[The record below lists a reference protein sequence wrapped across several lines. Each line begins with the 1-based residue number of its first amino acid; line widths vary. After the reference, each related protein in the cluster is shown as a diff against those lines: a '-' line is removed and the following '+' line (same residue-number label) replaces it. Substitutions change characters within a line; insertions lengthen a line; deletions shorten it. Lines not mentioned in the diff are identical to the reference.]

1 MKLSDLLNEA
11 FNVDFGQ
18 YIILDHTR
26 PGHQWSADTKKDIID
41 AIMANSIKEWQV
53 VEADTRDILADW
65 RNDSI
70 LHGKITPKDE
80 SFSRIKELMFDVN
93 DDIPDHAAFPKIKAD
108 MEVVDPA
115 LDLE

>member
-11 FNVDFGQ
+11 FDVEFGQ

-53 VEADTRDILADW
+53 VEADTSDILADW

-70 LHGKITPKDE
+70 LDGKITPKDE
-80 SFSRIKELMFDVN
+80 SFSRIKELMFDIG
-93 DDIPDHAAFPKIKAD
+93 DDMPDHAAFPKVKAD

-115 LDLE
+115 LDSE

>member
-11 FNVDFGQ
+11 FDVDFGQ

-41 AIMANSIKEWQV
+41 AIMANAIKEWQV
-53 VEADTRDILADW
+53 VEADTHDILADW

-70 LHGKITPKDE
+70 LDGKITPKDE
-80 SFSRIKELMFDVN
+80 SFSRIKELMFDIG
-93 DDIPDHAAFPKIKAD
+93 DDIPEHAAFPKVQAD
-108 MEVVDPA
+108 MEIIQDQV
-115 LDLE
+115 E